1 MIGFMKL
8 KALVAITA
16 LTMALSAAAAYAAVE
31 VTGSGSY
38 GGTVQTE
45 TDSDAQTKML
55 AVKNGDTIQIAVT
68 GVSSDKDV
76 TLLSYKLGS
85 EPNADTIQ
93 YVDQYAVT
101 GNTLDISFKVRNLD
115 VGVYK
120 LVVNDGT
127 SANTLFYKVG
137 YPGLVDDKEATTNTY
152 FVGFNVAGT
161 NGEADTVSVAYRAKM
176 TGGSVKNFGFDITG
190 AKNYTFTTEFAEGAD
205 VNVSGDYTF
214 DMTIS
219 GIPTTELET
228 LNSLTVTPFVNFN

>member
-16 LTMALSAAAAYAAVE
+16 LTMALSAAAAYAAVDS
-31 VTGSGSY
+31 VTGGSY
-38 GGTVQTE
+38 GGSVQT
-45 TDSDAQTKML
+45 DSAAQTNML
-55 AVKNGDTIQIAVT
+55 AVQNGDTINIAVT
-68 GVSSDKDV
+68 GVSSNSDV
-76 TLLSYKLGS
+76 TLLSYKVGDTIDS
-85 EPNADTIQ
+85 TTIQ

-101 GNTLDISFKVRNLD
+101 GNSLDISFKVRDLD

-127 SANTLFYKVG
+127 TGSAKTYYYKVG
-137 YPGLVDDKEATTNTY
+137 YPGLVDENGATVKTY
-152 FVGFNVAGT
+152 FLGYNVAG
-161 NGEADTVSVAYRAKM
+161 GDADGDTVSVAYRAKM
-176 TGGSVKNFGFDITG
+176 TGGSVKDFGFDITG

-214 DMTIS
+214 DMTIF